1 MIQPTSFQHPQR
13 YFACWIASC
22 IVAISATAV
31 PARAQFASALSLVP
45 EATAGVVR
53 VPNMPDFCNAWKT
66 TTLSA
71 FANDES
77 MKAFV
82 DAQRART
89 EQELL
94 AADLKVGVKLRDLLE
109 IASGE
114 AVIAWLPFKDP
125 KHPSAIAV
133 IADIRGLKNK
143 AQAAIDQVDK
153 DLKAGGAK
161 RTDVVHTDQTIQ
173 VYAIKPKPGQ
183 IKIEQIAISLSED
196 RIIASDR
203 DSVVIAVLDSIAG
216 KPAGPSLLDSA
227 EYKRIVDQIA
237 DRPAHGLEGAA
248 AGVTGLEWFARPLAM
263 AKIAKDAVGV
273 DRGSQID
280 VVNLLERQG
289 FDAILAAGG
298 RFTIAHRDFDLLH
311 HGFILAPPVTNEPSK
326 YKLAAQML
334 QFPVTKTEPIP
345 DWVGKQIASYTRMN
359 WNMPDAFWYS
369 ESLVNDAVGDEVFR
383 DMLDGIRDD
392 ADGPKIDVA
401 KNVIP
406 NLGQHMIMLTDN
418 QLPPSVASE
427 RLLVAIEVTNVAL
440 LRDAVKR
447 AMEVEPDATLIEGV
461 PGAEVYRVLHTDEPA
476 DFDDKLFDDLGLG
489 EEPDPDAAPPLLN
502 QWAITVA
509 ENNGKPGG
517 YLLFSSHPD
526 LLVETANRIISGAK
540 DGLAETA
547 EFKNVGEHL
556 IAIGGDESSVKRM
569 VRNDLSLRI
578 KYMQFRDGK
587 LRESDS
593 LLAAI
598 IKRSFDNVKDESED
612 PLGGKNL
619 PEFGK
624 IEKYLRPAGTF
635 VRSIKDGWL
644 LDGFLLK

>member
-1 MIQPTSFQHPQR
+1 MALT
-13 YFACWIASC
+13 
-22 IVAISATAV
+22 ATV
-31 PARAQFASALSLVP
+31 PALGNNFASALSLVP
-45 EATAGVVR
+45 EATAGVIR
-53 VPNMPDFCNAWKT
+53 VPSMPDFCTAWKT

-82 DAQRART
+82 DAQRARA

-143 AQAAIDQVDK
+143 AQASIAQVDS

-161 RTDVVHTDQTIQ
+161 RTDVAHGDQTIQ
-173 VYAIKPKPGQ
+173 VYALKPKPGQ
-183 IKIEQIAISLSED
+183 LKIEQVAISLSDE
-196 RIIASDR
+196 RIIAADR
-203 DSVVIAVLDSIAG
+203 DSVVVGVLDAIAG

-237 DRPAHGLEGAA
+237 DRPAQGLEGAA
-248 AGVTGLEWFARPLAM
+248 AGVPGLEWFARPLAM
-263 AKIAKDAVGV
+263 AKIAKSALGV

-298 RFTIAHRDFDLLH
+298 RLTIAHRDFDLLH
-311 HGFILAPPVTNEPSK
+311 HGFILAPPVTNKPSK

-345 DWVGKQIASYTRMN
+345 DWVGKDIASYTRMN
-359 WNMPDAFWYS
+359 WNIPDAFWAV
-369 ESLVNDAVGDEVFR
+369 ETLVNDAVGDEIFR

-392 ADGPKIDVA
+392 EDGPKIDVA
-401 KNVIP
+401 KNVIS
-406 NLGQHMIMLTDN
+406 NLGQHVIVLTDN
-418 QLPPSVASE
+418 QLPASGASE
-427 RLLVAIEVTNVAL
+427 RLLVAVEVTNVAA

-447 AMEVEPDATLIEGV
+447 AMDVEPDATLIDGA
-461 PGAEVYRVLHTDEPA
+461 PGTEVYRVLRTDEPS
-476 DFDDKLFDDLGLG
+476 DFNAELFDDLGLG
-489 EEPDPDAAPPLLN
+489 DEPNPDAAPPLLN

-509 ENNGKPGG
+509 KNDGKPGG

-526 LLVETANRIISGAK
+526 LLVETANRIVSGAK
-540 DGLAETA
+540 GGLAETA
-547 EFKNVGEHL
+547 EFKNVGAHL
-556 IAIGGDESSVKRM
+556 IAIGGHEFSVQRM
-569 VRNDLSLRI
+569 VRTDRSLRI
-578 KYMQFRDGK
+578 KYTQFREGK

-593 LLAAI
+593 LLATI
-598 IKRSFDNVKDESED
+598 IKRSFEKVKDQSED
-612 PLGGKNL
+612 PFGGKNL
-619 PEFGK
+619 PPIEK

-635 VRSIKDGWL
+635 LRTIKDGWL